1 MKHDFCQVYEQEIR
15 KKINSLQ
22 NYKTLFQC
30 FHENILMYHW
40 HNDTMTSNSDDMHM
54 TITSIAVIWSSLI
67 TIELK
72 NKAIR

>member
-1 MKHDFCQVYEQEIR
+1 
-15 KKINSLQ
+15 
-22 NYKTLFQC
+22 
-30 FHENILMYHW
+30 MYHW